1 MRGWSVRLGRRGAR
15 QLAWQLDHRGRKA
28 ERLGPPWCQES
39 RRRGHLSSPCT
50 KTSPK
55 MLSSHGNW
63 ETGRSQ
69 EVGTGSRHCPLWG
82 SRGFHVPCPGHWR
95 KATEVPGPWSA
106 ASAALPSPAARM
118 AQPQVRLLGSWWGFW
133 PHGRGGVGGGA
144 ALSPPGGTDPSL
156 PGPHPHFTCHRW
168 TPNTAAVLARGPRG
182 HSSAQ
187 SRRVTAASHQVENLG
202 EKRWQGRTGKLSD
215 WQWHWQCGLTGSGRE
230 LPSSRSSPDFHGP
243 RPAAPPARG
252 AVGPP
257 CSLVPPFLP
266 CSHLL

>member
-1 MRGWSVRLGRRGAR
+1 M
-15 QLAWQLDHRGRKA
+15 
-28 ERLGPPWCQES
+28 
-39 RRRGHLSSPCT
+39 
-50 KTSPK
+50 
-55 MLSSHGNW
+55 
-63 ETGRSQ
+63 ETGRREGHRRWEQAADTARCGAAEASTSHVQ
-69 EVGTGSRHCPLWG
+69 GTGGRRPRSQGLGLQPVQHCPAPRPAWHSPRSVCLA
-82 SRGFHVPCPGHWR
+82 PGG
-95 KATEVPGPWSA
+95 ASGPT
-106 ASAALPSPAARM
+106 
-118 AQPQVRLLGSWWGFW
+118 GG
-133 PHGRGGVGGGA
+133 GGVGGGA

>member
-1 MRGWSVRLGRRGAR
+1 MSRALEEGDRGPRALVCSQCSTAQPRG
-15 QLAWQLDHRGRKA
+15 
-28 ERLGPPWCQES
+28 P
-39 RRRGHLSSPCT
+39 
-50 KTSPK
+50 
-55 MLSSHGNW
+55 HG
-63 ETGRSQ
+63 T
-69 EVGTGSRHCPLWG
+69 
-82 SRGFHVPCPGHWR
+82 
-95 KATEVPGPWSA
+95 APGPSA
-106 ASAALPSPAARM
+106 W
-118 AQPQVRLLGSWWGFW
+118 LLVGLLA
-133 PHGRGGVGGGA
+133 PREGGVGGGA

-202 EKRWQGRTGKLSD
+202 EKRWQGRTGRLSD

-243 RPAAPPARG
+243 RPVAPPARG
-252 AVGPP
+252 AAGPP